1 MKILIAAALSLELAG
16 CVTEVASEPGITT
29 LAPGVTQIDGAKV
42 RTGEVDLQ
50 ALEALLAKKG
60 PMSDVVKMIGKAPM
74 VNPSGGG
81 VDAHMYKL
89 DDKATG
95 RKVLVIV
102 FVQNGQVGDSLVTDR
117 AG

>member
-1 MKILIAAALSLELAG
+1 MKIGFLAVFTLALGG
-16 CVTEVASEPGITT
+16 CVTEAPSEPGITT

-42 RTGEVDLQ
+42 RTGEVDLP

-74 VNPSGGG
+74 VNPAGGG
-81 VDAHMYKL
+81 TDAHMYKL
-89 DDKATG
+89 DDTVTK
-95 RKVLVIV
+95 RKVVVIV
-102 FVQNGQVGDSLVTDR
+102 FVQNGKVGDSLVTDR